1 MSLMSHRTTRIR
13 QEWTEEFSVTYLLV
27 GSGNLLR
34 YLFRNTHVTKS
45 AFLLLCN
52 SDDVCDRD
60 LLGAFVRC
68 MHACSWRYFYCLHCN
83 MQYTIQGLSQRYSHA
98 GTHTTGVK
106 LRCVSPCAVSRSAAS
121 SVPPVG
127 AKRFVEQAQ
136 NLQAEKLVWTASS
149 SQCRILR

>member
-1 MSLMSHRTTRIR
+1 MMFVIETC
-13 QEWTEEFSVTYLLV
+13 WVPLLA
-27 GSGNLLR
+27 SI
-34 YLFRNTHVTKS
+34 
-45 AFLLLCN
+45 A
-52 SDDVCDRD
+52 
-60 LLGAFVRC
+60 C
-68 MHACSWRYFYCLHCN
+68 MHAVGVTSIANCMLTKAPN
-83 MQYTIQGLSQRYSHA
+83 MQYTIQGLSQGYSHA
-98 GTHTTGVK
+98 GAHTTGVK